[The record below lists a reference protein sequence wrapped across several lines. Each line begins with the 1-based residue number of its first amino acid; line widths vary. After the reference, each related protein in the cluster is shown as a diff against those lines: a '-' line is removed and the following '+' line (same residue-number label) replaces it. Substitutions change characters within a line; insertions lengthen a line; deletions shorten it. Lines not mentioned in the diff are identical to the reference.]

1 MKSRRTLQ
9 CLLLL
14 AALMVWI
21 GSLAALAQEKKEGK
35 KAEEPEGAI
44 NISELADKGL
54 QPVHMVKP
62 VYPPEAKKE
71 GVTGEVNI
79 DAIIGAKG
87 EVKEAKALSGPEVLR
102 EAALQAVRQ
111 WRYKPLGVDAK
122 VTIHVNFELAKK
134 EKPEKPKS

>member
-1 MKSRRTLQ
+1 MKSRSTLQ

-14 AALMVWI
+14 AALMIWA

-44 NISELADKGL
+44 NISELAHKGV

-71 GVTGEVNI
+71 GVTGQVKI
-79 DAIIGAKG
+79 DVIIGTQG

-111 WRYKPLGVDAK
+111 WRYKPLGVEAK
-122 VTIHVNFELAKK
+122 ATIHVNFKLAEK
-134 EKPEKPKS
+134 EKAEKPKS